1 MWPHVEGLS
10 VGAALSF
17 TQPENLVLGPGGK
30 VTLEDGDGEL
40 KERGWE
46 WERGRR
52 MGGVGGRQGREGGR
66 GHGFLSKLTRED
78 KISCFHWFK

>member
-1 MWPHVEGLS
+1 M
-10 VGAALSF
+10 
-17 TQPENLVLGPGGK
+17 
-30 VTLEDGDGEL
+30 EDGDGES

-66 GHGFLSKLTRED
+66 GRGFLSKLTRED